1 MQINDPEI
9 LAELTAAF
17 EAYERALVSNAV
29 EALNGF
35 FWESE
40 FVLRYGV
47 AEQLYGITAIRAFR
61 TARATGDLSRDL
73 LRTVVTTFGR
83 DFGTANAEYRRHASG
98 AIGRV
103 SQAWVRM
110 PEGWRIV
117 AAHVSAPMAAD

>member
-1 MQINDPEI
+1 LEINRPDT
-9 LAELTAAF
+9 LAAVTAAF
-17 EAYERALVSNAV
+17 HAYERAFVANDLV
-29 EALNGF
+29 ALDGF

-47 AEQLYGITAIRAFR
+47 AEQLYGIEAIRAFR
-61 TARATGDLSRDL
+61 SGRATGDLGRDL

-98 AIGRV
+98 ALGRV
-103 SQAWVRM
+103 SQTWVRL

-117 AAHVSAPMAAD
+117 AAHVSAPKSAD